1 MFRTVDGSDDES
13 IQSYALSDSGN
24 ELNEQRLFPDRKN
37 QLIPAKSNQLF
48 SDGISNNQLFPDA
61 HKEDF
66 DSAMNQRFSLLN
78 YDVVAASKEDSVV
91 SSLPGGELDDGDQL
105 IEGGGGENGWGRIR
119 RIRRQEQQQH
129 LTNGG
134 GQADLSGNMP
144 GARVREFFPLNATGY
159 ANFSF
164 KCDRVR
170 KFFL

>member
-1 MFRTVDGSDDES
+1 MCPCIANLLAKYLEDLNVFNTFLFFISGVFRTVDGSDNES
-13 IQSYALSDSGN
+13 SQSYALSDSGDR
-24 ELNEQRLFPDRKN
+24 LNEQRLFPDREN

-48 SDGISNNQLFPDA
+48 SAGIENNQLFPGVV
-61 HKEDF
+61 
-66 DSAMNQRFSLLN
+66 NQRFPRLN
-78 YDVVAASKEDSVV
+78 YGAAAASKEDSVL

-105 IEGGGGENGWGRIR
+105 MSGVGGWGRIRRIR

-144 GARVREFFPLNATGY
+144 GARVR
-159 ANFSF
+159 
-164 KCDRVR
+164 

>member
-1 MFRTVDGSDDES
+1 MFRTLGVDRGSD
-13 IQSYALSDSGN
+13 SDSGDGS
-24 ELNEQRLFPDRKN
+24 NEQRLFPDRKN

-48 SDGISNNQLFPDA
+48 SDGISNNQLFPDV
-61 HKEDF
+61 K
-66 DSAMNQRFSLLN
+66 
-78 YDVVAASKEDSVV
+78 YGVAASKEDSVV

-105 IEGGGGENGWGRIR
+105 MSGVEDGWRQIR

-144 GARVREFFPLNATGY
+144 GARVRKFFPLNATGY

-164 KCDRVR
+164 KRDRVR
-170 KFFL
+170 KFFPFNAPGYANFFL